1 MDDDRMIDDW
11 LSGEECDPMDYD
23 LYEINQFK
31 RFMGQDEDEE
41 PNNIPVDDDELDDD
55 AEE

>member
-1 MDDDRMIDDW
+1 MIDDW

-41 PNNIPVDDDELDDD
+41 PNNVPVDDDELDDD